1 MIAPLNPEDFSTEG
15 RKKALEDIGL
25 DIKSIAELRY
35 NHEERNKLFPGR
47 VMLLSFNYT
56 PTANMYG
63 NFNLEHNFIHGEL
76 EHPEHIIFGYGDEL
90 DKFYQDS
97 VGAPEPI
104 GHTSTD
110 DHHPLGYR

>member
-1 MIAPLNPEDFSTEG
+1 MEG

-25 DIKSIAELRY
+25 EIKSIAELPY

-63 NFNLEHNFIHGEL
+63 IISILSITSYMESWNILNISSLAMAMNF
-76 EHPEHIIFGYGDEL
+76 
-90 DKFYQDS
+90 
-97 VGAPEPI
+97 A
-104 GHTSTD
+104 
-110 DHHPLGYR
+110 